1 MVKVKTGRKYVIDG
15 LGPASKSFEK
25 RQVRSASVQAV
36 RNFIDENWNTV
47 EPNGRAIQ
55 ISVTVRVTGI
65 DGGGRMVTVEAEGND
80 IWTGK

>member
-1 MVKVKTGRKYVIDG
+1 MDKVKTGRKYVIDG

-25 RQVRSASVQAV
+25 RQVRSAAVQAV